1 MKNGKTQKLPDKS
14 QPFAVNYLHGMGMK
28 VMDPFTAL

>member
-1 MKNGKTQKLPDKS
+1 MQKLTDKS
-14 QPFAVNYLHGMGMK
+14 QPFAVNYLHGMGVK